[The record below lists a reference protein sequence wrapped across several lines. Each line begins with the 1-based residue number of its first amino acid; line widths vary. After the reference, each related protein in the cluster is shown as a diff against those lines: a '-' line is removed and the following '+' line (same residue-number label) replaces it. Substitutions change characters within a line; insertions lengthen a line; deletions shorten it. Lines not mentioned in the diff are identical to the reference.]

1 MLDCKTSVKIALL
14 MYDSR
19 QPGSAKHGKGPAI
32 EVYWTTIS
40 YRTVIVY
47 ALLVVVIIC
56 AGVYVARPDWL
67 NRTMDRVSHSLG
79 AAPSSAA
86 LSQNQARF
94 VNLDGKVEI
103 KRANSVTW
111 ENADYRTTLD
121 RGDLIRTG
129 DDGAARLTFVD
140 GTTYTVKSNSFV
152 TVEQNYIDRDQST
165 SVAMHISSGAVDLAT
180 GTWQSPRSRA
190 EVSFANARAS
200 LQENSRAAVRTDPV
214 SDENQITV
222 SAGSANMQVGNQH
235 VAIGEWERVT
245 FNQSSGELTKTT
257 VLAPPNLTAPLNLQ
271 PLIEADPKHASVHF
285 AWSAVPEAAT
295 YSLRVSANSM
305 FTRIAAEKVVTG
317 TSADLSG
324 FDPGDYYWSV
334 TAIDEH
340 KKESAPAD
348 AFKFTLISQGKSEE
362 MLLEV
367 DGTELH
373 GNVAELIG
381 RTEPSAALIVNGEAV
396 ADIRP
401 DGHFRYFTQPLSRG
415 SHEIV
420 VTGQNRRGGTAI
432 KRVPIV
438 IP

>member
-1 MLDCKTSVKIALL
+1 MADL
-14 MYDSR
+14 R
-19 QPGSAKHGKGPAI
+19 QPGSAKHSRGPAI
-32 EVYWTTIS
+32 EVYWTAIS
-40 YRTVIVY
+40 YRTVFMYVVL
-47 ALLVVVIIC
+47 AVVIIG
-56 AGVYVARPDWL
+56 AGVYVARPGWL
-67 NRTMDRVSHSLG
+67 VRATDRLSHSLE
-79 AAPSSAA
+79 AAPTNTSALA
-86 LSQNQARF
+86 QNQARF

-140 GTTYTVKSNSFV
+140 GTTYTIKSNSFV
-152 TVEQNYIDRDQST
+152 TVEQNYIDRDQTT
-165 SVAMHISSGAVDLAT
+165 SVGVHISSGAVDLAT
-180 GTWQSPRSRA
+180 GTWPSPRSRA

-200 LQENSRAAVRTDPV
+200 LQENSRAAVRTDPN
-214 SDENQITV
+214 SDEHQITV
-222 SAGSANMQVGNQH
+222 SAGTADMQVGNQH
-235 VAIGEWERVT
+235 VAIGEWERVS
-245 FNQSSGELTKTT
+245 FKSSNGAVTKTT
-257 VLAPPNLTAPLNLQ
+257 VLAPPALTSPLNLQ
-271 PLIEADPKHASVHF
+271 PLIEPDPKHATVHF
-285 AWSAVPEAAT
+285 AWAAIPDAVS
-295 YSLRVSANSM
+295 YSLRVSSNSM
-305 FTRIAAEKVVTG
+305 FTRIAVEKVVAG
-317 TSADLSG
+317 TSLDLSG

-334 TAIDEH
+334 TAIDAH
-340 KKESAPAD
+340 KKESAPSD
-348 AFKFTLISQGKSEE
+348 AFKFTISAQGKTDE

-373 GNVAELIG
+373 GSVVELIG
-381 RTEPSAALIVNGEAV
+381 RTEPSAALIINREAV
-396 ADIRP
+396 ADIQR

>member
-1 MLDCKTSVKIALL
+1 

-19 QPGSAKHGKGPAI
+19 QPGSLKHGKGPSI
-32 EVYWTTIS
+32 EVQWMTIT
-40 YRTVIVY
+40 YRTVVLY
-47 ALLVVVIIC
+47 ALLGIVIIC

-79 AAPSSAA
+79 AAPTNAGA
-86 LSQNQARF
+86 LAQNQARF

-111 ENADYRTTLD
+111 ENADYRSTLD

-140 GTTYTVKSNSFV
+140 GTTYTIKSNSFV
-152 TVEQNYIDRDQST
+152 TVEQNYIDRDQTT
-165 SVAMHISSGAVDLAT
+165 SVGVHISSGAVDLAT
-180 GTWQSPRSRA
+180 GTWPSARSRA

-200 LQENSRAAVRTDPV
+200 LNQNSRAAVRTDPV
-214 SDENQITV
+214 SSENQITV
-222 SAGSANMQVGNQH
+222 SSGSADMQVGNQH

-245 FNQSSGELTKTT
+245 YNASSGSVAKTT
-257 VLAPPNLTAPLNLQ
+257 VLAPPTLTAPLNLQ
-271 PLIEADPKHASVHF
+271 PLIEEDPKKTAVHF
-285 AWSAVPEAAT
+285 AWSAIPDAVS
-295 YSLRVSANSM
+295 YSLRVSTNSM
-305 FTRIAAEKVVTG
+305 FTRIASEKVVTG

-324 FDPGDYYWSV
+324 FDPGDYFWSV
-334 TAIDEH
+334 TAIDGH
-340 KKESAPAD
+340 KKESAPSD
-348 AFKFTLISQGKSEE
+348 AFKFTLINQSKSEE

-367 DGTELH
+367 DDTELH
-373 GNVAELIG
+373 GSVVELVG
-381 RTEPSAALIVNGEAV
+381 RTEPSAALIINGEAV
-396 ADIRP
+396 ADIRT
-401 DGHFRYFTQPLSRG
+401 DGHFRYFTQPLTRG

-432 KRVPIV
+432 KRVSIV

>member
-1 MLDCKTSVKIALL
+1 ML
-14 MYDSR
+14 DSR
-19 QPGSAKHGKGPAI
+19 QPGSAKHAKGPAI
-32 EVYWTTIS
+32 EVYWTTIT
-40 YRTVIVY
+40 YRTVILY
-47 ALLVVVIIC
+47 ALLIIVIIC

-67 NRTMDRVSHSLG
+67 TRTIDGVSHSLG
-79 AAPSSAA
+79 AAPSNAAA
-86 LSQNQARF
+86 LAQNQARF

-111 ENADYRTTLD
+111 ENADYRSTLD
-121 RGDLIRTG
+121 KGDLVRTG

-140 GTTYTVKSNSFV
+140 GTTYTIKSNSFV

-165 SVAMHISSGAVDLAT
+165 SVAVHISSGAVDLAT
-180 GTWQSPRSRA
+180 GTFQSPRSRA

-200 LQENSRAAVRTDPV
+200 LKENSRAAVRTDPTT
-214 SDENQITV
+214 DENQITV
-222 SAGSANMQVGNQH
+222 SAGSADMQVGNQH
-235 VAIGEWERVT
+235 VAIGEWERVNYNT
-245 FNQSSGELTKTT
+245 SSGALTKTN
-257 VLAPPNLTAPLNLQ
+257 VLAPPSLTAPLNLQ
-271 PLIEADPKHASVHF
+271 PLIEADPKHATVHF
-285 AWSAVPEAAT
+285 SWATVPEAVSYT
-295 YSLRVSANSM
+295 LRVSTNSM
-305 FTRIAAEKVVTG
+305 FTRVAAEKMVTG
-317 TSADLSG
+317 TSVDLSG
-324 FDPGDYYWSV
+324 FDPGDYFWSV
-334 TAIDEH
+334 TAIDTH
-340 KKESAPAD
+340 KKESAPSD

-373 GNVAELIG
+373 GSVVELMG
-381 RTEPSAALIVNGEAV
+381 RTEPNAALIINGEAV
-396 ADIRP
+396 ADVQR